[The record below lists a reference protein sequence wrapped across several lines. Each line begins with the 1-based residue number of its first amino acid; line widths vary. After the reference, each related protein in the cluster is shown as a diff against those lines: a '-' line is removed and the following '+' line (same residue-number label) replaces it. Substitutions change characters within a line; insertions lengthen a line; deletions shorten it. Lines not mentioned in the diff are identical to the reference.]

1 MRILK
6 VRIEGKERT
15 ALGLRQGAV
24 LLEAL
29 SGAAGR
35 SWPEELPA
43 LLESG
48 ALGEV
53 RDWLASAEGAS
64 RAASLPALEP
74 AEYEAAPICRR
85 PRKIWGI
92 GFNYLDEAQEQ
103 ERAKWEAEEP
113 VGFMKPDTSLIG
125 PGDGIVLPAGI
136 GRVQAEAELA
146 IVIGTVCK
154 DVSEAD
160 APRCAAGFIA
170 AIDVTAA
177 DIHARH
183 PRYLTRAKSYDT
195 FCSLG
200 AELVTPDEL
209 GDIDRLTVTTAL
221 NGADRHSRPVSSMIY
236 RPWRAIAFHS
246 RFMTLLPGDVIL
258 TGTPGAVP
266 IAGGDWI
273 SCRIDGFAP
282 LTNPVRVKA

>member
-1 MRILK
+1 MRVMRI
-6 VRIEGKERT
+6 RMEARERT
-15 ALGLRQGAV
+15 AIRLPQGLLTV
-24 LLEAL
+24 EAL
-29 SGAAGR
+29 GEAAER

-48 ALGEV
+48 ALADI
-53 RDWLASAEGAS
+53 RAWLSTEEGAGI
-64 RAASLPALEP
+64 AASLPPLASEG
-74 AEYEAAPICRR
+74 YEAAPIIRR

-92 GFNYLDEAQEQ
+92 GFNYLSEEQ
-103 ERAKWEAEEP
+103 ERDREKWEGEEP

-125 PGDGIVLPAGI
+125 PGDSIVLPAGV

-146 IVIGTVCK
+146 IVIGAVCK

-160 APRCAAGFIA
+160 APRYASGFVA
-170 AIDVTAA
+170 AIDATAA
-177 DIHARH
+177 DVHARH
-183 PRYLTRAKSYDT
+183 PRFLTRAKSYDT

-200 AELVTPDEL
+200 AELITPDEL
-209 GDIDRLTVTTAL
+209 GDIDRLTVSTAL
-221 NGADRHSRPVSSMIY
+221 NGEVRHSLPVSSMIY

-266 IAGGDWI
+266 IAEGDRVA
-273 SCRIDGFAP
+273 CLIDGFEQ
-282 LTNPVRVKA
+282 LVNPVRNQA